1 MKKLLISFTASLL
14 AVLNLSAEAPRSF
27 VTEVNDSVPLT
38 IYLPD
43 DSVATGMMIVACPG
57 GGYVYKAIG
66 HEGHDFA
73 PWLLEHGIGLAVL
86 DYRLPEGNP
95 SVPLSDVWA
104 AVTSVRTSAD
114 TKGYA
119 EKIGLMGSSA
129 GGHLAATATV
139 LAPDSIS
146 RPDFQLLF
154 YPVIS
159 LDDATITHEGSRDAL
174 LGADASQELRA
185 HYTPTHHVN
194 ASTPPA
200 FIMLSNDDWLVP
212 AANGVG
218 FYQALNNART
228 NSVLHIY
235 PTLGHGWG
243 VRETPFS
250 NLWKQEL
257 LYWLSTL

>member
-1 MKKLLISFTASLL
+1 MKHFLISL
-14 AVLNLSAEAPRSF
+14 AALFAAT
-27 VTEVNDSVPLT
+27 VTSWAVNPTVITHVNDSVPLT

-43 DSVATGMMIVACPG
+43 DSVACGTMIVACPG
-57 GGYVYKAIG
+57 GGYVYRAVD

-86 DYRLPEGNP
+86 EYRLPDGNP
-95 SVPLSDVWA
+95 ALPLSDVWQA
-104 AVTSVRTSAD
+104 IRLLRTNPDFERS
-114 TKGYA
+114 TG
-119 EKIGLMGSSA
+119 KIGLMGSSA
-129 GGHLAATATV
+129 GGHLAAISTV
-139 LAPDSIS
+139 LAPDSLS

-159 LDDATITHEGSRDAL
+159 LENAEITHEGSRDAL
-174 LGADASQELRA
+174 LGRDASQATRA
-185 HYTPTHHVN
+185 YFTPTNHVN
-194 ASTPPA
+194 PSTPPA

-218 FYQALNNART
+218 YYQALNNART
-228 NSVLHIY
+228 NSVLHVY

-250 NLWKQEL
+250 NIWKEEL